1 MANATIPLLCIR
13 SSGLIVV
20 PMGKTRCVLTQ
31 GLLTEPSIEFG
42 NGTFL
47 LASTFTVS
55 EASQL
60 SLVGVSSSA
69 TRLGCAGCQ
78 GDQLQTCI
86 TFLGTRIA
94 QAFDDDDDDDDDDD
108 GNGNSGLDC
117 QCQCPTLFN
126 VSGSL
131 ELSDL
136 AIVGSV
142 NNATAKGQAIQIH
155 PQGSLKAS
163 NCLFQDNI
171 AVSEST
177 LTILSWFSWL
187 LFSD

>member
-78 GDQLQTCI
+78 EDQLQTCI
-86 TFLGTRIA
+86 SLL
-94 QAFDDDDDDDDDDD
+94 
-108 GNGNSGLDC
+108 NC
-117 QCQCPTLFN
+117 QCQCPTLFSI
-126 VSGSL
+126 SGSL

-163 NCLFQDNI
+163 NCLFQDNMGCTNAFVFI
-171 AVSEST
+171 V
-177 LTILSWFSWL
+177 I
-187 LFSD
+187 

>member
-1 MANATIPLLCIR
+1 
-13 SSGLIVV
+13 
-20 PMGKTRCVLTQ
+20 MGKTRCVLTQ
-31 GLLTEPSIEFG
+31 GILTEPSIEFG

-78 GDQLQTCI
+78 GDQLQNCI
-86 TFLGTRIA
+86 TF
-94 QAFDDDDDDDDDDD
+94 
-108 GNGNSGLDC
+108 LDC

-163 NCLFQDNI
+163 NCLFQDNMG
-171 AVSEST
+171 VH
-177 LTILSWFSWL
+177 
-187 LFSD
+187 